1 MPVRSRCLG
10 KAFGSTMNQELQF
23 QEPSP
28 VVPPARSRRTTLA
41 YRALVFFSLIYFF
54 RPEDFIPGLN
64 YVPLGKIAGGIALAA
79 LIFGVK
85 RKDRGK
91 ISLEGKILVVLL
103 VQMFLTIP
111 TAFWRGGAFDTV
123 VNKFSKGVI
132 IALLVSLVV
141 TKMNELRKLLY
152 IQAAAV
158 TLVTIASLIVHHTE
172 DGRLMGIQKGILE
185 NPNDL
190 AINIAINFP
199 LCMAFMF
206 AAKGG
211 LRKAMWAFGLIAL
224 MYGVVATYS
233 RSGMIA
239 MMITAVICL
248 WEFGVK
254 GRRFMLLGSTVILGV
269 LALGGL
275 VASPKYLARMESLIR
290 RPAAG
295 SVAQGSMESHG
306 EGSLEA
312 RSQLLKESMSLML
325 HHPIFGIGPGNF
337 PAITREWRVAHN
349 TYAEFGAEAGL
360 PALFLF
366 LALLVTSMRRI
377 RRVRKLPGYAQDAD
391 IRIWTSALWAAMAGY
406 VAGAMFASTEY
417 NLFPYFMVGYI
428 CALYQIAGRPA
439 EDASGPGDRPQDG
452 GREELGYGRNAE
464 RELAWS
470 R

>member
-1 MPVRSRCLG
+1 
-10 KAFGSTMNQELQF
+10 MNQALQF

-28 VVPPARSRRTTLA
+28 VALPTRSRRTTLA
-41 YRALVFFSLIYFF
+41 YRALVLFSLIYFF

-64 YVPLGKIAGGIALAA
+64 HVPLGKIAGGIALAA

-91 ISLEGKILVVLL
+91 IPFEGKILLVLL

-111 TAFWRGGAFDTV
+111 TAYWRGGSFDTV

-132 IALLVSLVV
+132 IALLVSLVI

-158 TLVTIASLIVHHTE
+158 ALITIASLLVHHTE

-206 AAKGG
+206 AAKDG
-211 LRKAMWAFGLIAL
+211 LRKVMWSLALIAM

-239 MMITAVICL
+239 MMITALICL
-248 WEFGVK
+248 WEFGIK
-254 GRRFMLLGSTVILGV
+254 GRRFMLLASSVIFGV

-275 VASPKYLARMESLIR
+275 AASPKYLERMESLIR

-295 SVAQGSMESHG
+295 SLVQGSLESHG

-312 RSQLLKESMSLML
+312 RSQLLKESLSLML
-325 HHPIFGIGPGNF
+325 HHPIFGVGPGNF

-349 TYAEFGAEAGL
+349 TYTELGAEAGF
-360 PALFLF
+360 PALLLF
-366 LALLVTSMRRI
+366 LALLVTSMRRV
-377 RRVRKLPGYAQDAD
+377 RRVRKLPGYAQNAD

-406 VAGAMFASTEY
+406 AAGAMFASTEY

-428 CALYQIAGRPA
+428 CAFYQIASRPA
-439 EDASGPGDRPQDG
+439 EELSGGGDHPQNG
-452 GREELGYGRNAE
+452 GREELAYGGNTE